1 VEQALAGKTDIKE
14 RTIGIDVFGRPA
26 DYDSNNDSVV
36 RYTAGEVRKRLV
48 LYHSNNAAAPIQI
61 ALSQRSYNP
70 EFYRIGN
77 ESLAGETVGEACALT
92 AGEAAIQKRERHGIS
107 RPVVRRIAV
116 GAALVLFGA
125 VLGWLALWVQTERAI
140 GPIGRFWLPVTQAKG
155 TVLISPGQVIFSP
168 TSKIGTVVANSNPGD
183 SYLSFGNSLALAR
196 IASLLTMQQRENEP
210 LPVAQLTLDQ
220 IRQHPV
226 VLIGAYNNNWTRRL
240 LDPLRFHFSA
250 QPDEAIVDTWH
261 SGVRWL
267 RDASKPFDNTPDYGL
282 VARFRNPSTDSMVV
296 VVAGLQRYG
305 TDAASQFAVSSRFV
319 DLLDRQAG
327 PDWANKNIEAVIRVD
342 VVNGSAGAPSIER
355 VYVW

>member
-1 VEQALAGKTDIKE
+1 
-14 RTIGIDVFGRPA
+14 
-26 DYDSNNDSVV
+26 
-36 RYTAGEVRKRLV
+36 
-48 LYHSNNAAAPIQI
+48 
-61 ALSQRSYNP
+61 
-70 EFYRIGN
+70 
-77 ESLAGETVGEACALT
+77 
-92 AGEAAIQKRERHGIS
+92 
-107 RPVVRRIAV
+107 
-116 GAALVLFGA
+116 
-125 VLGWLALWVQTERAI
+125 
-140 GPIGRFWLPVTQAKG
+140 
-155 TVLISPGQVIFSP
+155 
-168 TSKIGTVVANSNPGD
+168 
-183 SYLSFGNSLALAR
+183 
-196 IASLLTMQQRENEP
+196 
-210 LPVAQLTLDQ
+210 VAQLTLDQ